1 MTWWSHMTSKG
12 CMWMQMRGSM
22 KSRNLISRLDI
33 RVLRGMSK
41 REKVL
46 SLFRYC
52 FLSIGYRVPRRYHR
66 AARFVSFAI
75 RIERIED
82 WDLITL
88 EYFKFLHVLLE
99 NGLITMLKTYKM
111 VENRSKN
118 RIITKGGGTRRT
130 TNLKSAE
137 NSDLPS
143 TLQLV
148 PPPILRL
155 TPN

>member
-1 MTWWSHMTSKG
+1 MTSKG

-22 KSRNLISRLDI
+22 KSQNLISRLDI
-33 RVLRGMSK
+33 GVLRGFST

-52 FLSIGYRVPRRYHR
+52 FLWIGYRVPRRYHR

-75 RIERIED
+75 RIERIEF
-82 WDLITL
+82 WDFIYAGILQIFNVLFENRLIL
-88 EYFKFLHVLLE
+88 MPKMVQ
-99 NGLITMLKTYKM
+99 M

-118 RIITKGGGTRRT
+118 RIRTKGGGTRPAT
-130 TNLKSAE
+130 DLKSTE

-143 TLQLV
+143 TLRRF
-148 PPPILRL
+148 PPHCHSINP
-155 TPN
+155 